1 MYFKIAC
8 FCFLLLSP
16 ILAIA
21 DQEADKAQQLTELR
35 QKMSAVKQTMA
46 ANQQTLSKE
55 EKALQKVETD
65 LGRSTSIL
73 RKLNSKLSAIKKKIA
88 GLKNK
93 QGDLKNQIT
102 QQKHNL
108 AEQLRSA
115 HVMGKQ
121 QQIKLLLNQE
131 DPNKLSRV
139 MKYYDIFNQ
148 TRIENV
154 RTLKVAITELS
165 QVEEQLASEK
175 LALTPVVESRAA
187 EQQTLLQSK
196 KKRSVVLASLQKRLK
211 EGGSELKRLQD
222 NEKRLANLLVSI
234 RQAIETIPI
243 AESKNKAFQSLKG
256 KLRWPLKGAL
266 HKRFGSARKSGRL
279 DGVLISA
286 REGTTIRSISHGRVV
301 FADWLRGYGLLLI
314 IDHGESYLSLYAFN
328 ESLYKDVGDWVE
340 EGESVATVGISGGQQ
355 KAGLYFGIR
364 KNGKPV
370 NPTHWCRAVK
380 KGRVG

>member
-1 MYFKIAC
+1 MAA
-8 FCFLLLSP
+8 S
-16 ILAIA
+16 

-35 QKMSAVKQTMA
+35 QKMSAVKQAMA
-46 ANQQTLSKE
+46 ANQQSLSKE

-88 GLKNK
+88 GLQNK
-93 QGDLKNQIT
+93 QVELKGQINL
-102 QQKHNL
+102 QKHNL

-148 TRIENV
+148 ARIENV
-154 RTLKVAITELS
+154 RALKVAIIDLG

-187 EQQTLLQSK
+187 EQQALLQSK
-196 KKRSVVLASLQKRLK
+196 KKRTVVLANLHKRLK
-211 EGGSELKRLQD
+211 AGGSELKLLQQ
-222 NEKRLANLLVSI
+222 NEKRLENLLVSI
-234 RQAIETIPI
+234 RQAIDTMPI
-243 AESKNKAFQSLKG
+243 ADSKNKAFRSLKG

-266 HKRFGSARKSGRL
+266 HKRFGSVRKSGRL

-328 ESLYKDVGDWVE
+328 ESLYKEVGDWVA

-370 NPTHWCRAVK
+370 NPAHWCRAVK

>member
-1 MYFKIAC
+1 MSATGEEDSAK
-8 FCFLLLSP
+8 
-16 ILAIA
+16 
-21 DQEADKAQQLTELR
+21 QLTELR
-35 QKMSAVKQTMA
+35 QKMSVVRQTMA
-46 ANQQTLSKE
+46 ANQKTLSKE

-73 RKLNSKLSAIKKKIA
+73 RKLNSKLSAIKKKIT
-88 GLKNK
+88 GLQNK
-93 QGDLKNQIT
+93 QSELKEQISL
-102 QQKHNL
+102 QKHNL

-148 TRIENV
+148 ARIENV
-154 RTLKVAITELS
+154 RELNVAIKELS
-165 QVEEQLASEK
+165 KVEEQLASEK

-187 EQQTLLQSK
+187 EQRTLLQSK
-196 KKRSVVLASLQKRLK
+196 KKRTVVLAGLQKRLK
-211 EGGSELKRLQD
+211 EGGSELKLLQE
-222 NEKRLANLLVSI
+222 NEKRLESLLVSI

-243 AESKNKAFQSLKG
+243 SESKNKAFRSLKG
-256 KLRWPLKGAL
+256 KLRWPLKGTL
-266 HKRFGSARKSGRL
+266 HKRFGSVRKSGRL

-314 IDHGESYLSLYAFN
+314 IDHGENYLSLYAFN
-328 ESLYKDVGDWVE
+328 ESLYKEVGDWVAE
-340 EGESVATVGISGGQQ
+340 AEPVATVGISGGQQ